1 MTNTVRIFFDI
12 LDNIFLYLLICSI
25 IKNHTGIRPSSKMN
39 ITVFILIGFYSIPET
54 IPFNSVITLLLTLA
68 LFISIA
74 NKKIRK
80 VPRMFISYLLI
91 TSLGTL
97 SVVIIHFLLFDDR
110 SLATESHY
118 YSYCKETICT
128 ALVYYIYELR
138 VNSKKMK
145 RLNSRYQYLFNF
157 IIISV
162 ALTLSYLTIF
172 IFQTQQIN
180 SPFIPMLFS
189 TLFLL
194 IALCIQIYHR
204 YIESIEKNI
213 ETELLIEKSKL
224 MSDYSNQIEENLK
237 ELHSLRHDIK
247 NHLLIIDGYASQENY
262 TEIHNYIHRINEQFT
277 TTPLYDTPSNV
288 VSALL
293 NSKYK
298 VARKHNLDFSI
309 DWAFSGIYMEDFYIV
324 TILGNLIDNAITA
337 ASKCEN
343 GFIKLRM
350 EQQESYLKIEIENN
364 HIETINE
371 TNGNFQTTKTDTKF
385 RHGLGIKNIRSTV
398 EQLNGQIDIH
408 YTDEIFEVEVLVPN
422 Y

>member
-12 LDNIFLYLLICSI
+12 LNNIFLYLLICSI
-25 IKNHTGIRPSSKMN
+25 IKKHSGIRPSTKMN
-39 ITVFILIGFYSIPET
+39 ITVFILIGLYSIPET

-91 TSLGTL
+91 TFLGTL
-97 SVVIIHFLLFDDR
+97 SVVIIHFLLFNDR
-110 SLATESHY
+110 TLASESFY
-118 YSYCKETICT
+118 YNYCKGTICN

-138 VNSKKMK
+138 INSQKMK

-194 IALCIQIYHR
+194 IALCIHIYQR

-213 ETELLIEKSKL
+213 EAELLIEKSKL

-247 NHLLIIDGYASQENY
+247 NHLLIIDGYATQENY
-262 TEIHNYIHRINEQFT
+262 SEIHNYIHRINEQFT
-277 TTPLYDTPSNV
+277 TTPLFDTPSNV

-293 NSKYK
+293 NAKYK
-298 VARKHNLDFSI
+298 VAHKHNLKFSI
-309 DWAFSGIYMEDFYIV
+309 DWAFSGIYMEDFHIV

-343 GFIKLRM
+343 GFINLLM
-350 EQQESYLKIEIENN
+350 EQQESYLKIRIENN

-371 TNGNFQTTKTDTKF
+371 TNGDFHTTKTDTKY

-408 YTDEIFEVEVLVPN
+408 YTDEIFEVEILVPN

>member
-1 MTNTVRIFFDI
+1 MTNGVRIFFD
-12 LDNIFLYLLICSI
+12 LLNNIFYYLLICAV
-25 IKNHTGIRPSSKMN
+25 IKRHTGIKPSLKMN
-39 ITVFILIGFYSIPET
+39 VVVSVLMVFYALPQNTPYNTVISF
-54 IPFNSVITLLLTLA
+54 LLSLG

-74 NKKIRK
+74 NKQYKKI
-80 VPRMFISYLLI
+80 PHMFITYLIFLF
-91 TSLGTL
+91 LGTFI
-97 SVVIIHFLLFDDR
+97 V
-110 SLATESHY
+110 TTSHY
-118 YSYCKETICT
+118 LIFNDLTLSSENQYYYSCKETICN
-128 ALVYYIYELR
+128 ALIYYIYELR
-138 VNSKKMK
+138 TNSRKMK
-145 RLNSRYQYLFNF
+145 RMNRHYQYLFNF

-172 IFQTQQIN
+172 IFQTQQID

-194 IALCIQIYHR
+194 IALCIHIYHR

-213 ETELLIEKSKL
+213 EAELLIEKSKL
-224 MSDYSNQIEENLK
+224 MTDYSNQIEDNLK

-247 NHLLIIDGYASQENY
+247 NHLLIIDGYATQENY
-262 TEIHNYIHRINEQFT
+262 SEIHNYIHRINEQFT
-277 TTPLYDTPSNV
+277 TTPLFDTPSNV

-309 DWAFSGIYMEDFYIV
+309 DWSFSGIYVEDFHIV

-343 GFIKLRM
+343 GFIKLLI
-350 EQQESYLKIEIENN
+350 EQQESYLKIKIENN
-364 HIETINE
+364 HIETISE

-398 EQLNGQIDIH
+398 EQLNGQIDIN
-408 YTDEIFEVEVLVPN
+408 YTNEIFEVEILLPN